1 MHSIDPADSRA
12 ASRQQLAE
20 IREDPRNKGVALRH
34 AGHPALAEDA
44 LQSAYYAVARL
55 ENLEQIKNLRAYFC
69 KVLIREVHRER
80 GQLGAALVDDFPR
93 VVETH
98 HDAVGYHPAS
108 PPSVEDAVCASLQ
121 AQVWLERFGARRD
134 RLWAG
139 VSARS
144 DDPARY
150 RAVICDAAGRV
161 LRDGI
166 NGESSEADTN
176 AGLRA
181 AYPEYFDQ
189 PDAPPNTLH
198 QRFRRAREDVKAL
211 LQVVLSH
218 DELT

>member
-1 MHSIDPADSRA
+1 MDSIDPADILA
-12 ASRQQLAE
+12 AARKQLAE
-20 IREDPRNKGVALRH
+20 IREDPRIKGLALRH

-55 ENLEQIKNLRAYFC
+55 QNLEQIKNLRAYFC
-69 KVLIREVHRER
+69 TVLIREVHRER

-98 HDAVGYHPAS
+98 HDAVGCHPAS

-121 AQVWLERFGARRD
+121 AQVWRERFAAQRD
-134 RLWAG
+134 RLEAE
-139 VSARS
+139 VPARS
-144 DDPARY
+144 DDPIRY
-150 RAVICDAAGRV
+150 RAVVCDAAGEV
-161 LRDGI
+161 LHDGI

-176 AGLRA
+176 PALRA
-181 AYPEYFDQ
+181 AYPAYFHQ

-198 QRFRRAREDVKAL
+198 QRFRRARADVKAL
-211 LQVVLSH
+211 LQAVLSH